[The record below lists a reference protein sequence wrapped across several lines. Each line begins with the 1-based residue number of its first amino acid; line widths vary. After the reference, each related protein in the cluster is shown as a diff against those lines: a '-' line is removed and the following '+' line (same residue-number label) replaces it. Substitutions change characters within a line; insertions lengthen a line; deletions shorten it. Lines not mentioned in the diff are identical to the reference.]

1 MERERLVTMVE
12 ISMMA
17 ALAVILSYVKF
28 GALWAY
34 GGSISLVMVP
44 IFVIAFRRGWKA
56 GVTTGFIVGMIGL
69 ITGGVPLHIVQ
80 VILDYPIAFTVLG
93 LASIFAVREV
103 SVKTIV
109 IGMIFGTILR
119 FISHFI
125 SGVVWFGIYAPEGM
139 PVVLYSIIYNI
150 SYLVPEMLITIAVLV
165 IIFKFNPRF
174 FKANA

>member
-34 GGSISLVMVP
+34 GGSISLIMVP

-56 GVTTGFIVGMIGL
+56 GVVTGLLVGVINWL
-69 ITGGVPLHIVQ
+69 TGGYVVHPAQL
-80 VILDYPIAFTVLG
+80 ILDYPLPFALLG
-93 LASIFAVREV
+93 FAAIFAVKGVTIR
-103 SVKTIV
+103 TIV
-109 IGMIFGTILR
+109 VGMIFGTALR
-119 FISHFI
+119 LISHFL
-125 SGVVWFGIYAPEGM
+125 SGVIWFGEYAPDGI
-139 PVVLYSIIYNI
+139 PVVLYSIIYNL
-150 SYLVPEMLITIAVLV
+150 SYLVPEMLITIAILV
-165 IIFKFNPRF
+165 IIYKFYPKF